1 MQTKRLDMVVQWID
15 GEKQIVWPAGC
26 RPGKLYL
33 GRLHNEAGLPAKH
46 LFRLAARLFLS
57 VIAWL
62 SLVNGAA
69 VAAEP
74 IRIGVS
80 LGLRASMSS
89 RPTCSCAPMS
99 FWRDD
104 VNGRGGL
111 LGRPVELIIHDDG
124 SDSVKAREIYRD
136 FVSNGSVDHVFGPY
150 SSEITAAVA
159 SEVDAAGFP
168 MLAAGASADYI
179 WRQGYENI
187 FGMWT
192 PASRYTQGMLRLARG
207 QDCPLWP
214 SFTPMIRS
222 RWILQRARS
231 SGRPISS

>member
-26 RPGKLYL
+26 RPGKLYW
-33 GRLHNEAGLPAKH
+33 AACTMKPGLPAKH

-80 LGLRASMSS
+80 LGLTGQYEQPSNMQLRAYE
-89 RPTCSCAPMS
+89 